1 MKRPEMPQ
9 IRALAVATDISPA
22 ASPCGMCRQFIRE
35 FCLPA
40 TPIYM
45 YDKNNSYMVK
55 TIGELLPHSF
65 GPNDLKSNEGMKKL
79 TKEWE
84 AHDELSESL
93 DQRSGSAEIAAQAV
107 EADGNEWLVDE
118 HGSLQGSR

>member
-35 FCLPA
+35 FCLPS

-45 YDKNNSYMVK
+45 YDKNNSHTVK
-55 TIGELLPHSF
+55 TIGELLPLSF
-65 GPNDLKSNEGMKKL
+65 GPNDLKSNEVMKNM
-79 TKEWE
+79 TQEWE
-84 AHDELSESL
+84 THDKSEAM
-93 DQRSGSAEIAAQAV
+93 DQRSGSTEVAARAV

-118 HGSLQGSR
+118 HGSLQGRR

>member
-45 YDKNNSYMVK
+45 YDKNNTYTVK
-55 TIGELLPHSF
+55 TIGELLPLSF
-65 GPNDLKSNEGMKKL
+65 GPRDLKSNEGMKNL
-79 TKEWE
+79 TEKWK
-84 AHDELSESL
+84 AVGESK
-93 DQRSGSAEIAAQAV
+93 DQGGSGSAEAV
-107 EADGNEWLVDE
+107 GHAVKTGGSEWLVDE
-118 HGSLQGSR
+118 HGSLQGQQ

>member
-35 FCLPA
+35 FCLPSL
-40 TPIYM
+40 PIYM
-45 YDKNNSYMVK
+45 YDKNNDYTVK

-65 GPNDLKSNEGMKKL
+65 GPNDMKNNKG
-79 TKEWE
+79 TKTLPKE
-84 AHDELSESL
+84 HDTVAASE
-93 DQRSGSAEIAAQAV
+93 DQGKSGSAEVATQVA
-107 EADGNEWLVDE
+107 EADGGEWFVDE
-118 HGSLQGSR
+118 HGSLQGRR

>member
-35 FCLPA
+35 FCLPS

-45 YDKNNSYMVK
+45 YDKNNNYTVK
-55 TIGELLPHSF
+55 TIGELLPLSF
-65 GPNDLKSNEGMKKL
+65 GPSDLKSNEGMKNL
-79 TKEWE
+79 TAEW
-84 AHDELSESL
+84 AAADEREEGT
-93 DQRSGSAEIAAQAV
+93 SGSAEVAARAV

-118 HGSLQGSR
+118 HGSLQGRH

>member
-35 FCLPA
+35 FCLPSM
-40 TPIYM
+40 PIYM
-45 YDKNNSYMVK
+45 YDKNNDYTMK
-55 TIGELLPHSF
+55 TIGELLPLSF
-65 GPNDLKSNEGMKKL
+65 GPNDLKINEGMKEL
-79 TKEWE
+79 AKEWK
-84 AHDELSESL
+84 AAGDSEE
-93 DQRSGSAEIAAQAV
+93 QGGSRGAEVAARAV

-118 HGSLQGSR
+118 HGSLQGHR

>member
-35 FCLPA
+35 FCLPSM
-40 TPIYM
+40 PIYM
-45 YDKNNSYMVK
+45 YDKNNNYTVK
-55 TIGELLPHSF
+55 TIGELLPLSF
-65 GPNDLKSNEGMKKL
+65 GPNDLKSNEGMKNL
-79 TKEWE
+79 TKEWDE
-84 AHDELSESL
+84 AGESE
-93 DQRSGSAEIAAQAV
+93 DQGRGGSAEVAARAV

-118 HGSLQGSR
+118 HGSLQGRR